1 MTMAQRLREQ
11 ATEARLMA
19 TAALRSARD
28 LDEVASKLERAS
40 RWASPRHPSPTRH
53 GRTCGPFW

>member
-1 MTMAQRLREQ
+1 MRDAPTSPPPAPMTLAQRLREQ

-28 LDEVASKLERAS
+28 LDEAAARIEKEGER
-40 RWASPRHPSPTRH
+40 RQ
-53 GRTCGPFW
+53 

>member
-1 MTMAQRLREQ
+1 MRDIPTAPPPPPLTMAQRLREQ

-28 LDEVASKLERAS
+28 LDEVAAKLERED
-40 RWASPRHPSPTRH
+40 RR
-53 GRTCGPFW
+53 